1 MPGTAEAFFVD
12 AAMTRMTTHKGK
24 AKGKTSRMSPKGS
37 ADRKASE
44 RRNTERRNDNRR
56 AHDRFSPVSKP
67 KERRQ
72 GDRRNDSS

>member
-1 MPGTAEAFFVD
+1 MLGTAAAFLPNAV
-12 AAMTRMTTHKGK
+12 MKRKNTPKG
-24 AKGKTSRMSPKGS
+24 KGKTPRMSPKTS
-37 ADRKASE
+37 SDREASE

-72 GDRRNDSS
+72 GDRRNGPS

>member
-1 MPGTAEAFFVD
+1 MLGTAGAFLPNAV
-12 AAMTRMTTHKGK
+12 MKRKTTPPKG
-24 AKGKTSRMSPKGS
+24 KGKTSRMSPKS
-37 ADRKASE
+37 SSDREASD

-72 GDRRNDSS
+72 GDRRNGSS